1 MQKKEVG
8 VICSMSYHEMRLI
21 TAVLNRTI
29 LDAEVK
35 GENTKKRIGYL
46 LEKLNGMMIKQG
58 FKQ

>member
-46 LEKLNGMMIKQG
+46 LEKLNSMMIKQG